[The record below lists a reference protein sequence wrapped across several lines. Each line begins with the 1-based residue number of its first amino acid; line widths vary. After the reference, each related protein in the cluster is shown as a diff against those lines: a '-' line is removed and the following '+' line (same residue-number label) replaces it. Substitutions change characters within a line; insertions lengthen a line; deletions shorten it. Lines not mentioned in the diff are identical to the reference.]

1 MAKKVLDLQ
10 YGIGRSFLTG
20 HVTMLGR
27 DSYRAFL
34 VDDAKVIARR
44 DLGRAQYE
52 RLARELS
59 DYSEGNP
66 EWDFDSIGP
75 FEDFVLYGEYPEERS
90 ERLWQERELDEAH
103 RHLDD

>member
-20 HVTMLGR
+20 HVTMLDR
-27 DSYRAFL
+27 DSYRAFP
-34 VDDAKVIARR
+34 VDDFKVIARR
-44 DLGRAQYE
+44 DLDWVQYK

-66 EWDFDSIGP
+66 EHEFNSIGP

-90 ERLWQERELDEAH
+90 EGLRRVRERDEAN
-103 RHLDD
+103 RQFDD

>member
-34 VDDAKVIARR
+34 VDDSKVVARC
-44 DLGRAQYE
+44 DLDRSQYE
-52 RLARELS
+52 RLTRELS
-59 DYSEGNP
+59 DHCEGNP
-66 EWDFDSIGP
+66 EHEFNSIWP

-90 ERLWQERELDEAH
+90 ERLRRERERDEAH